1 MTFAFQALADD
12 SLDSSRALRLVAT
25 IAVVLLAGIFVVTT
39 GHINMG
45 WAGNEFIGP

>member
-1 MTFAFQALADD
+1 MSFALQTLGQD
-12 SLDSSRALRLVAT
+12 SFENSSSLRLVAT

-45 WAGNEFIGP
+45 WSGNEFIGP

>member
-1 MTFAFQALADD
+1 MSFAFHALGQDRFESNA
-12 SLDSSRALRLVAT
+12 SLRLVAT
-25 IAVVLLAGIFVVTT
+25 IAVLLLAGIFIVTT